1 MSQHVAIPRI
11 GSGRKLIHQ
20 QGVGWNGGVSK
31 DRTLPGRKG
40 AIVKFDS
47 GCHRWLAVALIAA
60 SSTAGA
66 QMAKP
71 GTAPATGPDA
81 PSPQASSSPATDPQ
95 GNAPIITEEA
105 FDAALPPLS
114 GDIDAP
120 LEPLPS
126 TDGQTPPAPIVA
138 PGTIPPPATIDPEI
152 AQPLPPLSS
161 TDTVPLQ
168 TVADVADEDAP
179 EIRYETV
186 VRGLDE
192 LDLEDEFKSLSA
204 LEEGDGKAANATQV
218 NARAKEDEQLA
229 VRLMHSLGYYDG
241 VATSVL
247 ETVPDEP
254 GRLRAIVTATPG
266 KIYTLGDITVV
277 ADQTVPPNLVRDQL
291 PLKTGDPIEAARVQ
305 GAEANVALVLP
316 QRGYP
321 FAEVGDRDI
330 LLDDQTMKGDYTLP
344 VETGPRSTF
353 GVLRTEGDA
362 VFDLEHLNVFP
373 RFEQGELY
381 DNRKRDDLRE
391 ALVATG
397 LFNSIGVEPVR
408 TGQPGPDGT
417 EQVDL
422 LVRQSKGPF
431 RSLSGSAG
439 YGTGE
444 GAKVE
449 GSWTHRNLFPPEGAL
464 ILTAIGGTQQQGASA
479 TFRRQNAGKR
489 DRTFSAGASANHTNY
504 DAFDAFTGSLFARWA
519 YDSTPIWQKRFT
531 YAFGAE
537 LTGTNESVFDFGRNE
552 RVRRTYGIAAIPLQ
566 AVWDTSDDLLNPT
579 RGYRL
584 KLNLSP
590 ETSVQGSVRPY
601 ARTMV
606 EGTFYYP
613 VSDSLVIAGRA
624 RAGSI
629 FGIDRDDL
637 APSRRYYGGGG
648 GSVRGYGFQRL
659 GPFEPVSSLVPDEEG
674 NIDIGDLRPVGGRS
688 INEFALEARY
698 RFGNFGIVPFI
709 DAGNAYESTFPKGS
723 NLRFGAGIGGRFYT
737 NFGPMRI
744 DIATP
749 LNPREGDGRI
759 ALYVS
764 IGQAF

>member
-1 MSQHVAIPRI
+1 MSF
-11 GSGRKLIHQ
+11 
-20 QGVGWNGGVSK
+20 N
-31 DRTLPGRKG
+31 
-40 AIVKFDS
+40 S
-47 GCHRWLAVALIAA
+47 GCHRWLAFALIAT
-60 SSTAGA
+60 SSAANA
-66 QMAKP
+66 QMAQP
-71 GTAPATGPDA
+71 GTAPARGPDA
-81 PSPQASSSPATDPQ
+81 PREEVKRAPTADPD
-95 GNAPIITEEA
+95 GNTPIVPDAA
-105 FDAALPPLS
+105 FDAALPSLS
-114 GDIDAP
+114 DDINAP

-126 TDGQTPPAPIVA
+126 SES
-138 PGTIPPPATIDPEI
+138 PGTQAPVAGSPGSIPPATSVDPEL
-152 AQPLPPLSS
+152 AQPLQPLA
-161 TDTVPLQ
+161 TTNTVPLQ
-168 TVADVADEDAP
+168 TAEDVAETDRP
-179 EIRYETV
+179 EIRYELA
-186 VRGLDE
+186 VRGLE
-192 LDLEDEFKSLSA
+192 EIGLEDEFKSLSA
-204 LEEGDGKAANATQV
+204 LEDGDGKATNATQV

-229 VRLMHSLGYYDG
+229 VRLMKSLGYYDG
-241 VATSVL
+241 VASSVI
-247 ETVPDEP
+247 ETVGTEP
-254 GRLRAIVTATPG
+254 GRLRAVLTATPG
-266 KIYTLGDITVV
+266 QLYKLGAINVV
-277 ADQTVPPNLVRDQL
+277 ADPTDPPNLVREQL
-291 PLKTGDPIEAARVQ
+291 PLRTGDPIEAARVQ
-305 GAEANVALVLP
+305 GAEANLALVLP

-321 FAEVGDRDI
+321 FVKLGDRDI
-330 LLDDQTMKGDYTLP
+330 LLDDQTLTGDYTLP
-344 VETGPRSTF
+344 VETGPRASF

-362 VFDLEHLNVFP
+362 VFDLDHLSVFP
-373 RFEQGELY
+373 RFKQGELY
-381 DNRKRDDLRE
+381 DTRKRDDLRE

-397 LFNSIGVEPVR
+397 LFDTIGVEPVR

-422 LVRQSKGPF
+422 LVRQTKGPW
-431 RSLSGSAG
+431 RSLAGSGG

-444 GAKVE
+444 GIKVE

-489 DRTFSAGASANHTNY
+489 DRSFSAGVSANHANY
-504 DAFDAFTGSLFARWA
+504 DAFDAFTGTAFVRWA

-531 YAFGAE
+531 YAYGAE
-537 LTGTNESVFDFGRNE
+537 LTGTNERVFDFARNE
-552 RVRRTYGIAAIPLQ
+552 AVRRTYGIAALPAQ

-584 KLNLSP
+584 KLNVSP

-601 ARTMV
+601 ARTMI

-613 VSDSLVIAGRA
+613 VNDKLVIAGRA

-659 GPFEPVSSLVPDEEG
+659 GPFEPLSSLVPNEDGE
-674 NIDIGDLRPVGGRS
+674 IDIGDLRPVGGRS
-688 INEFALEARY
+688 LNEFAIEARY

-723 NLRFGAGIGGRFYT
+723 DLRFGAGIGGRFYT
-737 NFGPMRI
+737 NFGPLRV

-749 LNPREGDGRI
+749 LNPREGDGRV

>member
-1 MSQHVAIPRI
+1 M
-11 GSGRKLIHQ
+11 GF
-20 QGVGWNGGVSK
+20 N
-31 DRTLPGRKG
+31 
-40 AIVKFDS
+40 S
-47 GCHRWLAVALIAA
+47 GCHRWLAFALIAT
-60 SSTAGA
+60 SSAANA
-66 QMAKP
+66 QMAQP
-71 GTAPATGPDA
+71 GTAPARGPDA
-81 PSPQASSSPATDPQ
+81 PREEVKRAPTADPDASS
-95 GNAPIITEEA
+95 PIVPDAA
-105 FDAALPPLS
+105 FDAALPSLS
-114 GDIDAP
+114 DDINAP

-126 TDGQTPPAPIVA
+126 SESPGAQAPVDGSPGSMPPDSSV
-138 PGTIPPPATIDPEI
+138 DPEL
-152 AQPLPPLSS
+152 AQPLQPLA
-161 TDTVPLQ
+161 TTNTVPLQ
-168 TVADVADEDAP
+168 TAEDLAETDRP
-179 EIRYETV
+179 EIRYELA
-186 VRGLDE
+186 VRGLE
-192 LDLEDEFKSLSA
+192 EIGLEDEFKSLSA
-204 LEEGDGKAANATQV
+204 LEDGDGKATNATQV

-229 VRLMHSLGYYDG
+229 VRLMKSLGYYDG
-241 VATSVL
+241 VASSVI
-247 ETVPDEP
+247 ETVGTEP
-254 GRLRAIVTATPG
+254 GRLRAVLTATPG
-266 KIYTLGDITVV
+266 QLYKLGAINVV
-277 ADQTVPPNLVRDQL
+277 ADPTNPPNLVREQL
-291 PLKTGDPIEAARVQ
+291 PLRTGDPIEAARVQ
-305 GAEANVALVLP
+305 GAEANLALVLP

-321 FAEVGDRDI
+321 FVKVGDRDI
-330 LLDDQTMKGDYTLP
+330 LLDDQTLTGDYTLP
-344 VETGPRSTF
+344 VETGPRASF

-362 VFDLEHLNVFP
+362 VFDLDHLSVFP
-373 RFEQGELY
+373 RFKQGELY
-381 DNRKRDDLRE
+381 DTRKRDDLRE

-397 LFNSIGVEPVR
+397 LFDTIGVEPVR

-422 LVRQSKGPF
+422 LVRQTKGPW
-431 RSLSGSAG
+431 RSLAGSGG

-444 GAKVE
+444 GVKVE

-489 DRTFSAGASANHTNY
+489 DRSFSAGVSANHANY
-504 DAFDAFTGSLFARWA
+504 DAFDAFTGTAFVRWA

-531 YAFGAE
+531 YAYGAE
-537 LTGTNESVFDFGRNE
+537 LTGTNERVFDFERNE
-552 RVRRTYGIAAIPLQ
+552 AVRRTYGIAALPAQ

-584 KLNLSP
+584 KLNVSP

-601 ARTMV
+601 ARTMI
-606 EGTFYYP
+606 EGTVYYP
-613 VSDSLVIAGRA
+613 VNDKLVIAGRA

-659 GPFEPVSSLVPDEEG
+659 GPFEPLSSLVPNEDGE
-674 NIDIGDLRPVGGRS
+674 IDIGDLRPVGGRS
-688 INEFALEARY
+688 LNEFAIEARY

-723 NLRFGAGIGGRFYT
+723 DLRFGAGIGGRFYT
-737 NFGPMRI
+737 NFGPLRV

-749 LNPREGDGRI
+749 LNPREGDGRV

>member
-1 MSQHVAIPRI
+1 M
-11 GSGRKLIHQ
+11 
-20 QGVGWNGGVSK
+20 
-31 DRTLPGRKG
+31 
-40 AIVKFDS
+40 
-47 GCHRWLAVALIAA
+47 
-60 SSTAGA
+60 A
-66 QMAKP
+66 QP
-71 GTAPATGPDA
+71 GTAPARGPDA
-81 PSPQASSSPATDPQ
+81 PREEVKRAPTADPD
-95 GNAPIITEEA
+95 GNTPIVPDAA
-105 FDAALPPLS
+105 FDAALPSLS
-114 GDIDAP
+114 DDINAP

-126 TDGQTPPAPIVA
+126 SES
-138 PGTIPPPATIDPEI
+138 PGTQAPVAGSPGSIPPATSVDPEL
-152 AQPLPPLSS
+152 AQPLQPLA
-161 TDTVPLQ
+161 TTNTVPLQ
-168 TVADVADEDAP
+168 TAEDVAETDRP
-179 EIRYETV
+179 EIRYELA
-186 VRGLDE
+186 VRGLE
-192 LDLEDEFKSLSA
+192 EIGLEDEFKSLSA
-204 LEEGDGKAANATQV
+204 LEDGDGKATNATQV

-229 VRLMHSLGYYDG
+229 VRLMKSLGYYDG
-241 VATSVL
+241 VASSVI
-247 ETVPDEP
+247 ETVGTEP
-254 GRLRAIVTATPG
+254 GRLRAVLTATPG
-266 KIYTLGDITVV
+266 QLYKLGAINVV
-277 ADQTVPPNLVRDQL
+277 ADPTNPPNLVREQL
-291 PLKTGDPIEAARVQ
+291 PLRTGDPIEAARVQ
-305 GAEANVALVLP
+305 GAEANLALVLP

-321 FAEVGDRDI
+321 FVKLGDRDI
-330 LLDDQTMKGDYTLP
+330 LLDDQTLSGDYTLP
-344 VETGPRSTF
+344 VETGPRASF

-362 VFDLEHLNVFP
+362 VFDLDHLSVFP
-373 RFEQGELY
+373 RFKQGELY
-381 DNRKRDDLRE
+381 DTRKRDDLRE

-397 LFNSIGVEPVR
+397 LFDTIGVEPVR

-422 LVRQSKGPF
+422 LVRQTKGPW
-431 RSLSGSAG
+431 RSLAGSGG

-444 GAKVE
+444 GIKVE

-489 DRTFSAGASANHTNY
+489 DRSFSAGVSANHANY
-504 DAFDAFTGSLFARWA
+504 DAFDAFTGTAFVRWA

-531 YAFGAE
+531 YAYGAE
-537 LTGTNESVFDFGRNE
+537 LTGTNERVFDFARNE
-552 RVRRTYGIAAIPLQ
+552 AVRRTYGIAALPAQ

-584 KLNLSP
+584 KLNVSP

-601 ARTMV
+601 ARTMI
-606 EGTFYYP
+606 EGTVYYP
-613 VSDSLVIAGRA
+613 VNDKLVIAGRA

-659 GPFEPVSSLVPDEEG
+659 GPFEPLSSLVPNEDGE
-674 NIDIGDLRPVGGRS
+674 IDIGDLRPVGGRS
-688 INEFALEARY
+688 LNEFAIEARY

-723 NLRFGAGIGGRFYT
+723 DLRFGAGIGGRFYT
-737 NFGPMRI
+737 NFGPLRV

-749 LNPREGDGRI
+749 LNPREGDGRV

>member
-1 MSQHVAIPRI
+1 M
-11 GSGRKLIHQ
+11 
-20 QGVGWNGGVSK
+20 
-31 DRTLPGRKG
+31 
-40 AIVKFDS
+40 
-47 GCHRWLAVALIAA
+47 
-60 SSTAGA
+60 A
-66 QMAKP
+66 QP
-71 GTAPATGPDA
+71 GTAPARGPDA
-81 PSPQASSSPATDPQ
+81 PREEVKRAPTADPD
-95 GNAPIITEEA
+95 GNTPIVPDAA
-105 FDAALPPLS
+105 FDAALPSLS
-114 GDIDAP
+114 DDINAP

-126 TDGQTPPAPIVA
+126 SES
-138 PGTIPPPATIDPEI
+138 PGTQAPVAGSPGSIPPATSVDPEL
-152 AQPLPPLSS
+152 AQPLQPLA
-161 TDTVPLQ
+161 TTNTVPLQ
-168 TVADVADEDAP
+168 TAEDVAETDRP
-179 EIRYETV
+179 EIRYELA
-186 VRGLDE
+186 VRGLE
-192 LDLEDEFKSLSA
+192 EIGLEDEFKSLSA
-204 LEEGDGKAANATQV
+204 LEDGDGKATNATQV

-229 VRLMHSLGYYDG
+229 VRLMKSLGYYDG
-241 VATSVL
+241 VASSVI
-247 ETVPDEP
+247 ETVGTEP
-254 GRLRAIVTATPG
+254 GRLRAVLTATPG
-266 KIYTLGDITVV
+266 QLYKLGAINVV
-277 ADQTVPPNLVRDQL
+277 ADPTDPPNLVREQL
-291 PLKTGDPIEAARVQ
+291 PLRTGDPIEAARVQ
-305 GAEANVALVLP
+305 GAEANLALVLP

-321 FAEVGDRDI
+321 FVKLGDRDI
-330 LLDDQTMKGDYTLP
+330 LLDDQTLTGDYTLP
-344 VETGPRSTF
+344 VETGPRASF

-362 VFDLEHLNVFP
+362 VFDLDHLSVFP
-373 RFEQGELY
+373 RFKQGELY
-381 DNRKRDDLRE
+381 DTRKRDDLRE

-397 LFNSIGVEPVR
+397 LFDTIGVEPVR

-422 LVRQSKGPF
+422 LVRQTKGPW
-431 RSLSGSAG
+431 RSLAGSGG

-444 GAKVE
+444 GIKVE

-489 DRTFSAGASANHTNY
+489 DRSFSAGVSANHANY
-504 DAFDAFTGSLFARWA
+504 DAFDAFTGTAFVRWA

-531 YAFGAE
+531 YAYGAE
-537 LTGTNESVFDFGRNE
+537 LTGTNERVFDFARNE
-552 RVRRTYGIAAIPLQ
+552 AVRRTYGIAALPAQ

-584 KLNLSP
+584 KLNVSP

-601 ARTMV
+601 ARTMI

-613 VSDSLVIAGRA
+613 VNDKLVIAGRA

-659 GPFEPVSSLVPDEEG
+659 GPFEPLSSLVPNEDGE
-674 NIDIGDLRPVGGRS
+674 IDIGDLRPVGGRS
-688 INEFALEARY
+688 LNEFAIEARY

-723 NLRFGAGIGGRFYT
+723 DLRFGAGIGGRFYT
-737 NFGPMRI
+737 NFGPLRV

-749 LNPREGDGRI
+749 LNPREGDGRV

>member
-1 MSQHVAIPRI
+1 M
-11 GSGRKLIHQ
+11 GF
-20 QGVGWNGGVSK
+20 N
-31 DRTLPGRKG
+31 
-40 AIVKFDS
+40 S

-60 SSTAGA
+60 STPVGA
-66 QMAKP
+66 QMTKP

-81 PSPQASSSPATDPQ
+81 PRSATMPEADPQ
-95 GNAPIITEEA
+95 GDAPIVPDAT
-105 FDAALPPLS
+105 FDAALPSLS
-114 GDIDAP
+114 SDINAP
-120 LEPLPS
+120 LEPMPQAAAPQAELQVPTAPPIADVPAGTLP
-126 TDGQTPPAPIVA
+126 PEAPV
-138 PGTIPPPATIDPEI
+138 DPEL
-152 AQPLPPLSS
+152 AQPLTPLGS

-168 TVADVADEDAP
+168 TAADVAEVDAP
-179 EIRYETV
+179 EIRYVTV

-192 LDLEDEFKSLSA
+192 IGLEDEFKTLSA

-218 NARAKEDEQLA
+218 NARGKEDEQLA
-229 VRLMHSLGYYDG
+229 VRLMKSLGYYDG
-241 VATSVL
+241 VASVAL
-247 ETVPDEP
+247 ETVPDQK
-254 GRLRAIVTATPG
+254 GRLRAVLTATPG
-266 KIYTLGDITVV
+266 AIYKLGAINVT
-277 ADQTVPPNLVRDQL
+277 ASETVPPNLVREQL

-321 FAEVGDRDI
+321 FVEVGDRDI
-330 LLDDQTMKGDYTLP
+330 LLDDTTLTGDYTLP
-344 VETGPRSTF
+344 VETGPRSSF
-353 GVLRTEGDA
+353 GVVRTEGDA
-362 VFDLEHLNVFP
+362 VFDLDHLSIFP
-373 RFEQGELY
+373 RFKQGELY
-381 DNRKRDDLRE
+381 DTRKRDDLRE

-397 LFNSIGVEPVR
+397 LFDTVGVEPVR
-408 TGQPGPDGT
+408 TGQAGPDGT

-422 LVRQSKGPF
+422 MVRQTKGPW
-431 RSLSGSAG
+431 RSLAGSGG

-444 GAKVE
+444 GVKLE

-464 ILTAIGGTQQQGASA
+464 ILTAVGGTQQQGASA
-479 TFRRQNAGKR
+479 TFRRNNAGRR
-489 DRTFSAGASANHTNY
+489 DRTFSAGVAANHANY
-504 DAFDAFTGSLFARWA
+504 DAFDAFTGTIFARWA
-519 YDSTPIWQKRFT
+519 YDSTPIWQKQFT

-537 LTGTNESVFDFGRNE
+537 LTGTNESVFDFSRNE

-566 AVWDTSDDLLNPT
+566 AVWDKSDDLLNPT
-579 RGYRL
+579 KGFRL
-584 KLNLSP
+584 KLNVSP

-606 EGTFYYP
+606 EGTAYYP
-613 VSDSLVIAGRA
+613 ISDSLVIAGRV

-637 APSRRYYGGGG
+637 SPSRRYYGGGG

-659 GPFEPVSSLVPDEEG
+659 GPFEPVSSLRPDEDG

-709 DAGNAYESTFPKGS
+709 DAGNAYESTFPTAS
-723 NLRFGAGIGGRFYT
+723 NLRFGAGVGGRFYT
-737 NFGPMRI
+737 NFGPMRV

-749 LNPREGDGRI
+749 LNPRPGDGKV

>member
-1 MSQHVAIPRI
+1 
-11 GSGRKLIHQ
+11 
-20 QGVGWNGGVSK
+20 VGFN
-31 DRTLPGRKG
+31 
-40 AIVKFDS
+40 S

-60 SSTAGA
+60 STPAGA

-81 PSPQASSSPATDPQ
+81 PRSATMAEADPQ
-95 GNAPIITEEA
+95 GDAAIVPDAT
-105 FDAALPPLS
+105 FDAALPSLS
-114 GDIDAP
+114 SDINAP
-120 LEPLPS
+120 LEPMP
-126 TDGQTPPAPIVA
+126 QAATPQAELQV
-138 PGTIPPPATIDPEI
+138 PPPPPMADVPAGTLPPEAPVNPEL
-152 AQPLPPLSS
+152 AQPLTPLGS

-168 TVADVADEDAP
+168 TAADVAEADAP
-179 EIRYETV
+179 EIRYVTV

-192 LDLEDEFKSLSA
+192 IGLEDEFKSLSA
-204 LEEGDGKAANATQV
+204 LEEGGGKAANATQV
-218 NARAKEDEQLA
+218 NARGREDEQLA
-229 VRLMHSLGYYDG
+229 VRLMKSLGYYDG
-241 VATSVL
+241 VASVAL
-247 ETVPDEP
+247 ETVPDQK
-254 GRLRAIVTATPG
+254 GRLRAVLTATPG
-266 KIYTLGDITVV
+266 TIYKLGAINVT
-277 ADQTVPPNLVRDQL
+277 ANETVPPNLVREQL

-321 FAEVGDRDI
+321 FVEVGDRDI
-330 LLDDQTMKGDYTLP
+330 LLDDTTLTGDYTLP
-344 VETGPRSTF
+344 VETGPRSSF
-353 GVLRTEGDA
+353 GMVRTEGDA
-362 VFDLEHLNVFP
+362 VFDLDHLSIFP
-373 RFEQGELY
+373 RFKQGELY
-381 DNRKRDDLRE
+381 DTRKRDDLRE

-397 LFNSIGVEPVR
+397 LFDTVGVEPVR
-408 TGQPGPDGT
+408 TGQSGPDGT

-422 LVRQSKGPF
+422 MVRQTKGPW
-431 RSLSGSAG
+431 RSLAGSAG

-444 GAKVE
+444 GVKLE

-479 TFRRQNAGKR
+479 TFRRNNAGKR
-489 DRTFSAGASANHTNY
+489 DRTFSAGVAANHANY
-504 DAFDAFTGSLFARWA
+504 DAFDAFTGTIFARWA
-519 YDSTPIWQKRFT
+519 YDSTPIWQKQFT

-537 LTGTNESVFDFGRNE
+537 LTGTNESVFDFSRNE

-566 AVWDTSDDLLNPT
+566 AVWDKSDDLLNPT
-579 RGYRL
+579 KGFRL
-584 KLNLSP
+584 KLNVSP

-606 EGTFYYP
+606 EGTAYYP
-613 VSDSLVIAGRA
+613 ISDSLVIAGRA

-629 FGIDRDDL
+629 FGINRDDIS
-637 APSRRYYGGGG
+637 PSRRYYGGGG

-659 GPFEPVSSLVPDEEG
+659 GPFEPVSSLRPDEDG

-709 DAGNAYESTFPKGS
+709 DAGNAYESTFPTAS
-723 NLRFGAGIGGRFYT
+723 NLRFGAGVGGRFYT
-737 NFGPMRI
+737 NFGPMRV

-749 LNPREGDGRI
+749 LNPRPGDGKV